1 MTAVSK
7 NVYIDKL
14 DDIVNE
20 YNNTYHRKIKMK
32 PIEFKDNNYIDYIK
46 KANHKDISAKEYTSN
61 WSEEVFVI
69 KEVKILF
76 YGHMLLIISVFK
88 KLLEHFMKKNYKKQ
102 IKKDFG

>member
-76 YGHMLLIISVFK
+76 YGHMLLVISMFK

>member
-14 DDIVNE
+14 DDIVTE
-20 YNNTYHRKIKMK
+20 YNNTYHRTIKITL
-32 PIEFKDNNYIDYIK
+32 IEVKDNTYIDYIK
-46 KANHKDISAKEYTSN
+46 EANDKDIFAKEYTSN